1 MSYGLGDVFFMDRII
16 SSYLSEFIGSHEIE
30 ETDISKQFEAFV
42 AYSTISQRY
51 DEDFELNDVMTGAGG
66 DCGID
71 AIAVI
76 CNGALI
82 NSTDEVDDIIK
93 MNKSISEVEFI
104 FVQAKNSGSFS
115 GSEIGTFGAGIKDFF
130 SDNHGMV
137 QNQAIIDKKKLI
149 EYIYSNASKL
159 RSNPKCVLYYV
170 TTGKWVNDSN
180 CLARITLAKEDLENE
195 NIFSKIDF
203 IPVDSALLQKYY
215 RKTIDDI
222 ETTIKFEKHVLLPD
236 IPNVTQ
242 AFIGYLSYPEFYKL
256 IYDEDTQDIRK
267 SVFYDNIRD
276 YQGVNSVNAE
286 MADTVKNNPRDF
298 LLYNNGVTIICNSIK
313 NTRDEYTLSAYQ
325 IVNGCQTS
333 HVLFGNSSPHNTSL
347 FIPVKLIET
356 QDESTINNIIKA
368 TNRQTEVTDDQ
379 LMTLGEFHKNLEAFY
394 NSFDGNK
401 RLYYERRSKQYA
413 YSADVEKVRIVSV
426 NTQIKSVAAMFFDR
440 PHMAARY
447 YGQLLKSVNGLFDK
461 NDKLIPYYTSAYVL
475 YKLEFLFRNK
485 MLDSQYR
492 KYRFHLMML
501 LKYDTAERVNKV
513 PRMNENKMD
522 QFCDKILQYAY
533 DNDLFVNKIK
543 DLCSIIDSNVDDI
556 NNQEMTKSGT
566 LVDNLKKL
574 YQ

>member
-1 MSYGLGDVFFMDRII
+1 MDRII
-16 SSYLSEFIGSHEIE
+16 SSYLSEFIKNQEIKE
-30 ETDISKQFEAFV
+30 KDISKQFEAFA

-51 DEDFELNDVMTGAGG
+51 DDTFELSDVMTGTGG

-71 AIAVI
+71 AIAII

-82 NSTDEVDDIIK
+82 NATDEVDDLIE
-93 MNKSISEVEFI
+93 MNKNISEVEFI
-104 FVQAKNSGSFS
+104 FIQAKTSSNFS

-130 SDNHGMV
+130 SDSPGMV
-137 QNQAIIDKKKLI
+137 QNNDIRNKKKIIDH
-149 EYIYSNASKL
+149 IYSKASKL
-159 RSNPKCVLYYV
+159 RNNPKCVLYYV
-170 TTGKWVNDSN
+170 TTGKWVDDTN
-180 CLARITLAKEDLENE
+180 CLARIKIIEDDLDGE
-195 NIFSKIDF
+195 NIFSKIEF
-203 IPVDSALLQKYY
+203 CPVDSSLLQKYY

-222 ETTIKFEKHVLLPD
+222 ETTIKIEKQVLLPD

-256 IYDEDTQDIRK
+256 IYDEDTHDIRK
-267 SVFYDNIRD
+267 SIFYDNIRD
-276 YQGVNSVNAE
+276 FQGANNVNAE
-286 MADTVKNNPRDF
+286 IAETVNNNPSDF
-298 LLYNNGVTIICNSIK
+298 LLYNNGVTIICNNIK

-333 HVLFGNSSPHNTSL
+333 HVLFRNSDPQNTSL

-356 QDESTINNIIKA
+356 QDEFTINNIIKA

-379 LMTLGEFHKNLEAFY
+379 LMTLGEFHKNLEDYY
-394 NSFDGNK
+394 NSFEGNK

-426 NTQIKSVAAMFFDR
+426 STQIKSIAAMFFDR

-447 YGQLLKSVNGLFDK
+447 YGRLLKNVGGLFDK
-461 NDKLIPYYTSAYVL
+461 NDKLVPYYTSAYVL

-485 MLDSQYR
+485 MLDSRYR

-501 LKYDTAERVNKV
+501 LKYDAAGKINKV
-513 PRMNENKMD
+513 PRLSENKIED
-522 QFCDKILQYAY
+522 FCKGILQCAY
-533 DNDLFVNKIK
+533 DNDLFVTKIN
-543 DLCSIIDSNVDDI
+543 DLCKII
-556 NNQEMTKSGT
+556 NNNVTDIDDQEMTKSGT
-566 LVDNLKKL
+566 LVENLKAV